1 MNNPNVHPLLDVS
14 WYLATCMHDCQS
26 DTKTPGMSAC
36 RASLAFPVICTPLA
50 RGQDFAIT
58 PLRRCAYVV
67 HLLVTHTDTKELTR
81 NGFATGSSSIFTR
94 PFDGTMTRGIG
105 VVAACMTALA
115 PSEAGA
121 CRLRMNQRT
130 GEGRRELAYM
140 LELTAPGSTAQNCT
154 STWL

>member
-1 MNNPNVHPLLDVS
+1 
-14 WYLATCMHDCQS
+14 MHDCQS

-36 RASLAFPVICTPLA
+36 RASLAFPVIYTPLD

-67 HLLVTHTDTKELTR
+67 HLLVTHTETKELTR
-81 NGFATGSSSIFTR
+81 SGFATGSSSTFTP

-115 PSEAGA
+115 PSEVGA
-121 CRLRMNQRT
+121 CRLQMNQRT
-130 GEGRRELAYM
+130 GAGRHELA
-140 LELTAPGSTAQNCT
+140 
-154 STWL
+154 